1 MNEEER
7 LKLFLNTMTHSMFKE
22 YKKNVVTTETTTS
35 ITIEE
40 SIGKSKMKQG
50 SEEDLVEAEPL
61 KLTPKPKQ
69 QISISTKD
77 LLKWRSDDERA
88 RGELIKW
95 VNTSSIRGEIE
106 ECNTAFELWSMLK
119 KMFDKKSPAIKVQLK
134 VEFYEM
140 SMGEKENL
148 ISFLNRLVAHNVKM
162 QHHGVSVGEEELC
175 YKLLSA
181 LTKSHQS
188 LQQHLMMLPDD

>member
-1 MNEEER
+1 M
-7 LKLFLNTMTHSMFKE
+7 
-22 YKKNVVTTETTTS
+22 
-35 ITIEE
+35 
-40 SIGKSKMKQG
+40 
-50 SEEDLVEAEPL
+50 
-61 KLTPKPKQ
+61 
-69 QISISTKD
+69 
-77 LLKWRSDDERA
+77 KWRSDDERA

-106 ECNTAFELWSMLK
+106 ECNTAFELWNMLK

-188 LQQHLMMLPDD
+188 LHG

>member
-1 MNEEER
+1 
-7 LKLFLNTMTHSMFKE
+7 
-22 YKKNVVTTETTTS
+22 
-35 ITIEE
+35 
-40 SIGKSKMKQG
+40 
-50 SEEDLVEAEPL
+50 
-61 KLTPKPKQ
+61 
-69 QISISTKD
+69 
-77 LLKWRSDDERA
+77 
-88 RGELIKW
+88 
-95 VNTSSIRGEIE
+95 
-106 ECNTAFELWSMLK
+106 MLK

-134 VEFYEM
+134 VEFYKM

-188 LQQHLMMLPDD
+188 LQQHLMMLPDDQYK